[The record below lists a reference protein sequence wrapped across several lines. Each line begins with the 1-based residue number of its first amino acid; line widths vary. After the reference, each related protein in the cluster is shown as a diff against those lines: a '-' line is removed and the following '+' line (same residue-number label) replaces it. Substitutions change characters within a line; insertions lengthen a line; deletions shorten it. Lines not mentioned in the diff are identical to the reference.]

1 MTKPEI
7 VALRRP
13 NSTPQP
19 PAAPPEPAPADPG
32 RGDSQIT
39 PPSEQRRQTARP
51 VKPKP
56 AEVITS
62 ATNSQGVVFSLGE
75 KVGIFTGKTA
85 VISGF
90 YKGLGGELYALY
102 QVPDDPEIE
111 RGISRVDYLK
121 K

>member
-19 PAAPPEPAPADPG
+19 PAATPEPAPAA
-32 RGDSQIT
+32 T
-39 PPSEQRRQTARP
+39 PAAAPAATSEPRRQTAKP

-62 ATNSQGVVFSLGE
+62 ATNNQGVIFSLGD

>member
-19 PAAPPEPAPADPG
+19 PAAPPEPAPAAPG
-32 RGDSQIT
+32 A
-39 PPSEQRRQTARP
+39 PASEPRRQTARP

-62 ATNSQGVVFSLGE
+62 ATNSQGVVFSLGD